1 MLKIKIILCSSLTF
15 FLSAESINPACMV
28 VNVAV
33 ANLRYQPQ
41 AHDPKI
47 QLPTS
52 DVTNPLQITQ
62 LLLGEHMITHE
73 KFLDEQGQCWYRVN
87 TLQQEF
93 FQNTI
98 GWHGYPGWI
107 QAKDV
112 LQILNFLPHNIVVN
126 KKHADLFDQ
135 HHQKIMTLSIGTR
148 LYSIEQNAPW
158 HKILLPDQTIA
169 YVKSNDIYEI
179 NPIVQ
184 ESSDQLRSNIIATA
198 QKFIGDWY
206 SWGGRSAQSE
216 EFGLSSVDCS
226 ALVHLSFLAH
236 GLQLPRMSHE
246 QFLRSEKIL
255 HCADLQP
262 CDFIYFVSITKHSQ
276 RMDHVMIYLGNDQIL
291 ESTYADDHKVR
302 IVSFQERMGKP
313 CNTIQN
319 GDQIIWND
327 EEFYVYFGSFLQ
339 NKDLIQSLRD
349 QALKN
354 KY

>member
-1 MLKIKIILCSSLTF
+1 MSQIKIILLCIITLT
-15 FLSAESINPACMV
+15 LQAENNSTTYMT

-41 AHDPKI
+41 AHDPKV

-62 LLLGEHMITHE
+62 LLLGEHVIVHE
-73 KFLDEQGQCWYRVN
+73 KILDQHGQFWYRVN
-87 TLQQEF
+87 TMQQEF
-93 FQNTI
+93 FQDSI

-107 QAKDV
+107 QAKD
-112 LQILNFLPHNIVVN
+112 ILPVTNFLPHNIVVN

-148 LYSIEQNAPW
+148 LYSIKKNAPW

-169 YVKSNDIYEI
+169 YIHAHDTYEI
-179 NPIVQ
+179 NPVVQ
-184 ESSDQLRSNIIATA
+184 ESSDQLRSSILQTA
-198 QKFIGDWY
+198 LLFLGDWY
-206 SWGGRSAQSE
+206 SWGGRSAQNNNFE
-216 EFGLSSVDCS
+216 LSSVDCS

-262 CDFIYFVSITKHSQ
+262 CDFIYFVSITKHLP

-291 ESTYADDHKVR
+291 ESTFADEHKVR
-302 IVSFQERMGKP
+302 IVSFQDRMGKA
-313 CNTIQN
+313 CNTIQH
-319 GDQIIWND
+319 GDVIVWND
-327 EEFYVYFGSFLQ
+327 EEFYVYFGSFLHDK
-339 NKDLIQSLRD
+339 NVIQSLRND
-349 QALKN
+349 ALRN
-354 KY
+354 MY